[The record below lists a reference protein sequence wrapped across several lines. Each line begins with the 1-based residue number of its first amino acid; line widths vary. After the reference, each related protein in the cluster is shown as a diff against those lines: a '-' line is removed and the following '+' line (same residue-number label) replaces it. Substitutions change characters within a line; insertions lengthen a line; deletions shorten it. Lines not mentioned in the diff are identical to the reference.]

1 MEYARLETATLAQYL
16 ESRFI
21 RSEDA
26 IWAD

>member
-1 MEYARLETATLAQYL
+1 MLLTSNRLAALAQYL